1 MKISPKR
8 LREIIAEEIV
18 KDDLDEALKAVKKA
32 LLVEN
37 EGEKPDTSTVYGQQ
51 LNVSLRTYA
60 KALENFVN
68 TFVPKE
74 GSEGRVGL
82 KTMQSQFG
90 ANQTVMDDIKKYIER
105 GADISPR
112 VIDSEIIQK
121 IKELI
126 FKINQPTRD
135 IEDARSRRA
144 QKVHGRPQRSAKSSR
159 LNPDQQDQQSR
170 AEIERANILSFLQES
185 IEIEIIDD

>member
-1 MKISPKR
+1 MKITPKR

-18 KDDLDEALKAVKKA
+18 KDDLDEALKAVKQA
-32 LLVEN
+32 LLIEN

-68 TFVPKE
+68 TFVPRE

-82 KTMQSQFG
+82 KTMQSRFG
-90 ANQTVMDDIKKYIER
+90 ANQTVMDDISKYIDR
-105 GADISPR
+105 GADLSPR

-121 IKELI
+121 IKQLI

-135 IEDARSRRA
+135 IEDARARRA
-144 QKVHGRPQRSAKSSR
+144 QKVHGRPPPSPEDIQ
-159 LNPDQQDQQSR
+159 R
-170 AEIERANILSFLQES
+170 AELEREIQLSALEED